1 MSALCAF
8 GDLFTSNE
16 VHDFLLPLLVACVNE
31 QDWHLRLSFFM
42 EVCYLYG
49 TSEHSCGGALLKIG
63 SLVQLPRI
71 PMRMQEEEVKK
82 FLLPCM
88 EEALRDEEFSV
99 VACSLGSVARVL
111 ESPSLSLKRDEEV
124 IDRLCEH
131 FPRLVGLVRH
141 PHVLVRSNMS
151 RFISAVVNYLG
162 KAGKECSFYFEEN
175 GKLTSKI
182 CSNPFF
188 VFENVREEFFTRLH
202 SSMETLFVTSPSPSV
217 LSEPSTL
224 FDLVKDPVDEKT
236 FWEAVQK
243 SANLDS
249 SPFALF

>member
-1 MSALCAF
+1 MSALGAF

-16 VHDFLLPLLVACVNE
+16 VHDFLLPLLVACMNE

-49 TSEHSCGGALLKIG
+49 TSGHLCGGALLKIG
-63 SLVQLPRI
+63 SLVQVPRI
-71 PMRMQEEEVKK
+71 PIQEEGVKK

-124 IDRLCEH
+124 IDRLCEL
-131 FPRLVGLVRH
+131 FPRLVRLVRH
-141 PHVLVRSNMS
+141 PYVLVRSNMS

-162 KAGKECSFYFEEN
+162 KAGKEYSFYFRREWQTNKRDLFE
-175 GKLTSKI
+175 
-182 CSNPFF
+182 PFF
-188 VFENVREEFFTRLH
+188 RF
-202 SSMETLFVTSPSPSV
+202 
-217 LSEPSTL
+217 
-224 FDLVKDPVDEKT
+224 
-236 FWEAVQK
+236 
-243 SANLDS
+243 
-249 SPFALF
+249 